1 MLLSAMLM
9 RRDQATAE
17 EEEEDEE
24 EDVQTHNLA
33 PEPDELVYGDGYG
46 DGGYG
51 DDMDEDYGE

>member
-1 MLLSAMLM
+1 MLM